1 MHNFELMGLGLG
13 LSYIAIVVVISL
25 RVIMKRRAPGVSLA
39 WLILVIVLPYAGAL
53 LYILVGERTL
63 GRRRA
68 KRAAALLSP
77 LQKWI
82 EAIPPAAEMTGDAV
96 PVSWTKLRSFVEGST

>member
-68 KRAAALLSP
+68 KRPTGGRRTSGP
-77 LQKWI
+77 KPGPTSI
-82 EAIPPAAEMTGDAV
+82 VPAI
-96 PVSWTKLRSFVEGST
+96 S